1 MDDTQPHA
9 SETMTPPS
17 DSFRDAPPASR
28 PVPRFDQATQPEPS
42 AREAEAAGADAPGA
56 GDGPDALMQAA
67 SERIGALEAELEA
80 MREKWMRSEAETQN
94 VRNRA
99 RRDVDDAR
107 QYAVQKFAKD
117 VVEAAENLRRGL
129 ASLPP
134 ADANDSP
141 VVTRLREGFEGVE
154 RSFLG
159 ILERNGITGTDPTGA
174 AFDANL
180 HQAMAEQ
187 PTADHPSGTVI
198 QAWTSA
204 WTLNG
209 RLLKPAMVVVA
220 RAPEVPQATEAAG
233 LDRTV

>member
-28 PVPRFDQATQPEPS
+28 PVPRFDQVAQPEPP
-42 AREAEAAGADAPGA
+42 APDAEAAGAEAVGA
-56 GDGPDALMQAA
+56 GDGPDALMRAA
-67 SERIGALEAELEA
+67 SERIGTLEAELEA

-107 QYAVQKFAKD
+107 QYAVQKFARD

-159 ILERNGITGTDPTGA
+159 ILERNGITGADPTGA

-187 PTADHPSGTVI
+187 PTADHPPGTVI

-220 RAPEVPQATEAAG
+220 KAPEVSQATEVPSF
-233 LDRTV
+233 DRTV